1 MNRRQNIGHIEGNY
15 KQSKNFYYL
24 SKNHKELKSKSH
36 YSSKQPYPHN
46 TINYCFNLK
55 DKNLNNISI
64 SKTSR
69 QYNNITRVTFKE
81 LHLHVYAF

>member
-1 MNRRQNIGHIEGNY
+1 MNRRQDIGHIEGNY
-15 KQSKNFYYL
+15 KQSKNFQSL

-55 DKNLNNISI
+55 DKNLSI
-64 SKTSR
+64 SNTSKQNNNMTWVNWSQINHR
-69 QYNNITRVTFKE
+69 QNMGHI
-81 LHLHVYAF
+81 